1 MLELPKNLKLDYTKW
16 RCGGDGKSK
25 LGEGRVCLLNPDGYM
40 CCLGQFNQQ
49 AGKRLE
55 DLEGFDVLPYGVKVK
70 ELTDQA
76 NHTGLSA
83 LAEQAVEINDQ
94 PATTARQKAAE
105 LQELFL
111 KHGHTIELVNFP
123 EEVIKDSQDV

>member
-70 ELTDQA
+70 ELTDLV
-76 NHTGLSA
+76 NHTGLSD
-83 LAEQAVEINDQ
+83 LAAQAVEINDRT
-94 PATTARQKAAE
+94 ATTARQKAAE

-123 EEVIKDSQDV
+123 EEVIKESQDV

>member
-1 MLELPKNLKLDYTKW
+1 
-16 RCGGDGKSK
+16 
-25 LGEGRVCLLNPDGYM
+25 M

-55 DLEGFDVLPYGVKVK
+55 DREGFDVLPYGLKVK
-70 ELTDQA
+70 ELTDLV
-76 NHTGLSA
+76 NHTGLSD
-83 LAEQAVEINDQ
+83 LAAQAVEINDRT
-94 PATTARQKAAE
+94 ATTARQKAAE

-123 EEVIKDSQDV
+123 EEVLKESQDV